1 MLRIAGKLLAP
12 RLVVFDKDGTLIAFD
27 RLWHTWFA
35 RFMGALQAETPLDAA
50 TLRGVA
56 DTLGYD
62 PDTDVWDPLGP
73 LTLAT
78 TREIV
83 LLVAGQLYRHR
94 KCRGWDAALALA
106 EKAEISARAHL
117 NLDELIEPVGDVRGT
132 LGRLQEVGITLAVV
146 TTDNRVPTEHT
157 LSRLGLLPLF
167 AALVCGD
174 DGLPNKPAPEM
185 ALEACRQVGIP
196 PAQAAMIGDTIA
208 DMHMA
213 RKAGYGW
220 AIGVTSG
227 ALPGEVLAE
236 HADLVIPDIN
246 AIQIVQSQENAQ
258 Q

>member
-1 MLRIAGKLLAP
+1 MLEIAGKRLDP

-35 RFMGALQAETPLDAA
+35 RFMGALQAETPLDAE
-50 TLRGVA
+50 TLQAIA
-56 DTLGYD
+56 DTLGYA

-83 LLVAGQLYRHR
+83 LLVAGQVYRHQPD
-94 KCRGWDAALALA
+94 RGWDDALARA

-117 NLDELIEPVGDVRGT
+117 DLDELVEPVGDVRGT
-132 LGRLQEVGITLAVV
+132 LERLQKAGITLAVV
-146 TTDNRVPTEHT
+146 TTDNRTPTEHT
-157 LSRLGLLPLF
+157 LSRLGLLPFF

-174 DGLPNKPAPEM
+174 DGLPNKPAPDM
-185 ALEACRQVGIP
+185 ALEACRQVGIA

-213 RKAGYGW
+213 HQAGFGW

-227 ALPGEVLAE
+227 ALSGEVLAE

-246 AIQIVQSQENAQ
+246 AIQIVEPEENERR
-258 Q
+258 

>member
-12 RLVVFDKDGTLIAFD
+12 RLVAFDKDGTLIAFD
-27 RLWHTWFA
+27 RLWHAWFA
-35 RFMGALQAETPLDAA
+35 RFMGALQAETSLDAA
-50 TLRGVA
+50 TIQGVA

-62 PDTDVWDPLGP
+62 PATDVWDPLGP

-83 LLVAGQLYRHR
+83 VLTAGQLYHHQH
-94 KCRGWDAALALA
+94 RGWDEPWHWWKRPRSTPAP
-106 EKAEISARAHL
+106 HL

-146 TTDNRVPTEHT
+146 TTDNRAPTEHT
-157 LSRLGLLPLF
+157 LSRLGLLPFF

-174 DGLPNKPAPEM
+174 DGLPNKPAPDM
-185 ALEACRQVGIP
+185 ALEACRQVGIA
-196 PAQAAMIGDTIA
+196 PARAAMIGDTIA

-213 RKAGYGW
+213 RQAGYGW

-227 ALPGEVLAE
+227 ALSGEVLAE
-236 HADLVIPDIN
+236 HADLVIPDVN
-246 AIQIVQSQENAQ
+246 AIEIVPSQENAQ
-258 Q
+258 R